1 MLKRFFILCFL
12 PLLAG
17 GLIYVFFRTD
27 SAIADLIPMQFKF
40 FYSDA
45 FLQVLVG
52 VLPDFLWSFSFANF
66 LYSFVFLRRY
76 QFFHLFVLLLLVLAE
91 LIQLFSGTLFIFDYY
106 DVLAAI
112 SAFLFSFKL
121 RNKFHEII

>member
-1 MLKRFFILCFL
+1 MQYKIFSSEA
-12 PLLAG
+12 LLQ
-17 GLIYVFFRTD
+17 L
-27 SAIADLIPMQFKF
+27 
-40 FYSDA
+40 
-45 FLQVLVG
+45 LVG

-106 DVLAAI
+106 DVVAAI
-112 SAFLFSFKL
+112 SAFLLSFIL
-121 RNKFHEII
+121 RNKFHENL